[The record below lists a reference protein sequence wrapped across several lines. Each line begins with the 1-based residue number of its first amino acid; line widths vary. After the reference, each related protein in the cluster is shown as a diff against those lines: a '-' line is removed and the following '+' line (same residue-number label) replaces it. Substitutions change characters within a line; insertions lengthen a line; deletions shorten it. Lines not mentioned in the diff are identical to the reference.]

1 MYALLMYVSTVNE
14 ASDSN
19 ERKLLKTVNL
29 LVENVTPES
38 NMPFINIYN
47 DGSVERKI
55 VVE

>member
-1 MYALLMYVSTVNE
+1 MYVSTVNE